1 VTDPVITTA
10 AGSTTVVDRPL
21 SRNREYNVLWTS
33 NVLSQLGAQ
42 VTLFAYPLLVLALTG
57 SAIQA
62 ALVEFVIAGTRLL
75 VGIPAGALV
84 DRWSRKRV
92 LLGSELARAL
102 ALGVL
107 ATVVALGDASF
118 ALIAGVA
125 VVEGVCTALF
135 SSADQA
141 LLPLVVPEKQLGDAV
156 ARNTARYHVATVVGP
171 GLGGLLFGLQ
181 RLLPFLAQSVVSLGA
196 FVALLFLKVPP
207 RPVQEKEQAGG
218 MLAGLKW
225 IMGNSMIRATVI
237 LASVFNLVFTAV
249 LFVVIVFGQRSG
261 LNPGMIGLIGVLL
274 GVGGVLGALAA
285 PRLRKIVT
293 PRMALTG
300 LVWIAAVLVP
310 ALAIVPVGPASGG
323 VLAAM
328 AFAAPTATTVVMT
341 YQMMTT
347 PDEMRGRL
355 AGVIGV
361 AMSAASALG
370 PLAGG
375 VLVEWMSPVQ
385 ALLACGAAMLVVA
398 VMVTVSR
405 TVRSFP
411 VTR

>member
-1 VTDPVITTA
+1 
-10 AGSTTVVDRPL
+10 
-21 SRNREYNVLWTS
+21 
-33 NVLSQLGAQ
+33 
-42 VTLFAYPLLVLALTG
+42 
-57 SAIQA
+57 
-62 ALVEFVIAGTRLL
+62 
-75 VGIPAGALV
+75 
-84 DRWSRKRV
+84 
-92 LLGSELARAL
+92 
-102 ALGVL
+102 
-107 ATVVALGDASF
+107 
-118 ALIAGVA
+118 
-125 VVEGVCTALF
+125 
-135 SSADQA
+135 
-141 LLPLVVPEKQLGDAV
+141 
-156 ARNTARYHVATVVGP
+156 
-171 GLGGLLFGLQ
+171 
-181 RLLPFLAQSVVSLGA
+181 
-196 FVALLFLKVPP
+196 
-207 RPVQEKEQAGG
+207 
-218 MLAGLKW
+218 
-225 IMGNSMIRATVI
+225 
-237 LASVFNLVFTAV
+237 VFNLVFTAV